1 MQPPLRP
8 VRYSIWLMLAGTV
21 LWGAGSADPQAVSQN
36 GPDAGNASHHRHS
49 HSVRRSWHSGP
60 ASTPPQTEV
69 IPAPPPDVAPA
80 TSPLLGW
87 QREEEN
93 TANRRTNSLDEPTVT
108 TSETYRAVRERS
120 PGLKMGEHVDSKRPD
135 PERLIR
141 DELRRVRQDTEAR
154 RAFYDDLLG
163 TVHSV
168 RASTRRVSL
177 GDDDSPAGGAAPP
190 ARPSA
195 SHDAVSAPSSPPNIN
210 DRGDSQ
216 PQDARERRSAVA
228 QSL

>member
-21 LWGAGSADPQAVSQN
+21 LWGAGSADGQAVSQN
-36 GPDAGNASHHRHS
+36 GSNSGSASHHRHS
-49 HSVRRSWHSGP
+49 LSARRSWHSGP

-69 IPAPPPDVAPA
+69 IPSPPPNVAPA

-93 TANRRTNSLDEPTVT
+93 RANGRTNSLDEPTVT
-108 TSETYRAVRERS
+108 TSETYSAVRERS
-120 PGLKMGEHVDSKRPD
+120 PGLKISEHVYSKRSD
-135 PERLIR
+135 PESLIR

-177 GDDDSPAGGAAPP
+177 GDDDSSADSGAPP

-195 SHDAVSAPSSPPNIN
+195 SHDAVSVPSSPPGIN
-210 DRGDSQ
+210 DRGDSR
-216 PQDARERRSAVA
+216 PQDARERQSAVA
-228 QSL
+228 QSP